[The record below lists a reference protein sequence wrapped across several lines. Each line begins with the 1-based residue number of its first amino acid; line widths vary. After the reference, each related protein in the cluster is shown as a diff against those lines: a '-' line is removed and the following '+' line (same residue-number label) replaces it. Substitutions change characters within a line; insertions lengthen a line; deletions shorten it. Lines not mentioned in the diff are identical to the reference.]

1 MMESVLNDNNILSF
15 YGFKPSEDVD
25 DDKILGA
32 YGFEVTPSQINEEVK
47 EPVRNYWQSVWNSV
61 KETAVGEEAEF
72 TEYFKRGL
80 GNSVFNMALQYHT
93 DGKIGL
99 DYERS
104 LAPEPEDTGYLE
116 RFVESMSMIG
126 ADLPVYLGAG
136 VSSFFASKSPAVA
149 AGSAAFVNESIKATY
164 VKALEDGHVDSFS
177 EWWQTFIDEGFKEG
191 AKAGI
196 TLGTAVALPQKLGLT
211 GFSNL
216 AAQWGV
222 FSSLGPLLDGRMP
235 TKEELINNAL
245 VIGSFGL
252 GAKATNMI
260 SERVSQTNKSFPEL
274 AIEIARDPK
283 KREDLFSENI
293 TKFRDEPLEHEL
305 IGQVDWTGAPLAGAV
320 KTPSMIRAE
329 ERAAR
334 IAEAEKS
341 GMTLQSGVR
350 IEDLTLD
357 IKLPTEAAQ
366 SVHSRIQ
373 FKKEKELL
381 PDLKTT
387 KAKIAT
393 QFLDRLHPIYAAV
406 KKYEKAGGK
415 IDLVSPYKQ
424 MRLQPGMVGR
434 GVHQLTYE
442 TLNFNTLK
450 GNGKSLENIL
460 KGFQSKAEYEALGS
474 YMVARRNI
482 ELNNRGIETG
492 VNIKDSKT
500 VVSSQSNKYEKT
512 AKELDAYQD
521 RILRYMQDAGVIS
534 AENLALIKEMNKNY
548 VPFSRVLEETAK
560 GTSSEFTSVM
570 QNPLKRIKGSQA
582 KIQDPIESIYLNT
595 VSNVLLAERNHAF
608 GKFIEMVEKKPEAF
622 PEIKKSE
629 AKTKGIKLTE
639 EELAKIAE
647 PQFRSEAA
655 LDGLTVFRRDGQ
667 VVSDTEI
674 AVFRNGKKEI
684 WEVGPD
690 IAGALKDMNKA
701 EANAFIKFASIP
713 SRFLRAGA
721 TLAPDFMARNFARD
735 NLQSAIFS
743 QQNFLPFYTSMIGV
757 GHMIG
762 RTKLMRDFSTSGA
775 MQSMFVSM
783 DRAYFAKDVK
793 KYMTGGKMRN
803 AITNPLEM
811 LRVMSEV
818 FETAPRVGEY
828 ALTYKKLKRMKQ
840 KEGFSDRD
848 IIEAS
853 GFNARDI
860 TIDFA
865 KMGSQIQGL
874 NRISAFFNARLQG
887 YAKIYDAFKTRP
899 LQTAGLIGA
908 YITLPSVFLWMKNHD
923 DPRYQS
929 LPEWQKDL
937 FWIVIT
943 GDGTLEDGDYTVYRI
958 PKPFELGLLFGTG
971 AEKMLDFTKEKDP
984 KAITDFL
991 FNFAKDNGGGIVP
1004 IPDFAKPGIELFAN
1018 RSFFTDRPI
1027 VPRYLEDVLPEYQ
1040 YNDYTSETAKFLGA
1054 FISETTDGAM
1064 GSPAK
1069 IEHVIRSWTSTLG
1082 SYGLEAMDAILE
1094 KQGIVSPPVQ
1104 PSDTLADLPVIK
1116 AFVVRQPTAGSQFI
1130 TDFYKEYDKIKG
1142 RMDTITKLRNDNRPL
1157 EAMSVLEKTDLTLLP
1172 LIEIQKTLSGHSKMV
1187 RQIYRA
1193 EDITAPEKRQ
1203 LIDTLYRSMIFLAK
1217 EGLSAIEAA
1226 KVE

>member
-1 MMESVLNDNNILSF
+1 MTIIDDNNVLSF
-15 YGFKPSEDVD
+15 YGFDSAEDIND
-25 DDKILGA
+25 DNILGS
-32 YGFEVTPSQINEEVK
+32 YGYSKLPSNTNEEVT
-47 EPVRNYWQSVWNSV
+47 EPITNYWQSVWNSV
-61 KETAVGEEAEF
+61 KESAVGEDAQF

-80 GNSVFNMALQYHT
+80 GNSTFNMALQYHT

-99 DYERS
+99 DFQRS
-104 LAPEPEDTGYLE
+104 LSPEPEDTGYLE
-116 RFVESMSMIG
+116 RFAESMTMIG
-126 ADLPVYLGAG
+126 ADLPVYIGSAIPTFLAT
-136 VSSFFASKSPAVA
+136 KSPSIA
-149 AGSAAFVNESIKATY
+149 AGSAAFVNESIKSTY
-164 VKALEDGHVDSFS
+164 VKALEEGHVDSFS

-235 TKEELINNAL
+235 TKEELVNNAL

-260 SERVSQTNKSFPEL
+260 SERVKQTNKSFPEL
-274 AIEIARDPK
+274 AIEIARNPK
-283 KREDLFSENI
+283 KREDLLSENI
-293 TKFRDEPLEHEL
+293 TKFRDEPLPHEI
-305 IGQVDWTGAPLAGAV
+305 IGQVDWTGAPLPQTI
-320 KTPSMIRAE
+320 KTPSMRRAE
-329 ERAAR
+329 ERANKL
-334 IAEAEKS
+334 AEAEKS
-341 GMTLQSGVR
+341 GMKLESGVR

-373 FKKEKELL
+373 FKKEKPVL

-424 MRLQPGMVGR
+424 MRLQPGIVSR

-442 TLNFNTLK
+442 TLNFKTLK

-460 KGFQSKAEYEALGS
+460 KTFQSKAEYEALGS
-474 YMVARRNI
+474 YMVARRNV
-482 ELNNRGIETG
+482 ELNARGIETG
-492 VNIKDSKT
+492 INLKDSQT
-500 VVSSQSNKYEKT
+500 VISSQSKKYEKT

-521 RILRYMQDAGVIS
+521 RILKYMQDAGVIS
-534 AENLALIKEMNKNY
+534 VENLALIKEMNKNY
-548 VPFSRVLEETAK
+548 VPFSRVLEETAT
-560 GTSSEFTSVM
+560 GSGSEFTSVM
-570 QNPLKRIKGSQA
+570 QNPLKKIKGSKA

-608 GKFIEMVEKKPEAF
+608 NKFIEMVEKKPEAF
-622 PEIKKSE
+622 PEISKLD
-629 AKTKGIKLTE
+629 AKTKAIKLTE
-639 EELAKIAE
+639 QELATIAE
-647 PQFRSEAA
+647 PKFRNESA
-655 LDGLTVFRRDGQ
+655 LDGLTIFRRDGQ
-667 VVSDTEI
+667 VVSNTEI

-684 WEVGPD
+684 WEVGSD
-690 IAGALKDMNKA
+690 IAGAIKDMNKA
-701 EANAFIKFASIP
+701 EANAFVKFASIP
-713 SRFLRAGA
+713 SKFLRAGA
-721 TLAPDFMARNFARD
+721 TLAPEFMTRNFTRD

-743 QQNFLPFYTSMIGV
+743 QNNFLPFYSSMIGV

-762 RTKLMRDFSTSGA
+762 RTKLMKDFSTSGA

-793 KYMTGGKMRN
+793 KYFTGGRMRN
-803 AITNPLEM
+803 AVTNPLEM
-811 LRVMSEV
+811 LRVMSEI

-828 ALTYKKLKRMKQ
+828 ALTYKKLKRMKE

-848 IIEAS
+848 IIQAS

-865 KMGSQIQGL
+865 KMGSQIQAI

-923 DPRYQS
+923 DPRYQA

-943 GDGTLEDGDYTVYRI
+943 GDGTLEDGDYTAYRI

-971 AEKMLDFTKEKDP
+971 AEKMLDFAKDKDP
-984 KAITDFL
+984 KAITEFL
-991 FNFAKDNGGGIVP
+991 GNFAKDSGGGIVP
-1004 IPDFAKPGIELFAN
+1004 IPDFIKPGIELFAN

-1082 SYGLEAMDAILE
+1082 SYGLQAMDSILE
-1094 KQGIVSPPVQ
+1094 KQGIVSPPTQ

-1116 AFVVRQPTAGSQFI
+1116 AFVVRQPSAGSQFI
-1130 TDFYKEYDKIKG
+1130 TDFYKEFDKIKG
-1142 RMDTITKLRNDNRPL
+1142 RMDTVRKLRNDNRGL

-1172 LIEIQKTLSGHSKMV
+1172 LIELQKTLSGHSKMV
-1187 RQIYRA
+1187 RQIYKA

-1203 LIDTLYRSMIFLAK
+1203 LIDTLYRSMILLAK
-1217 EGLSAIEAA
+1217 EGLSTIKASKIE
-1226 KVE
+1226 